1 MNGIRESQID
11 RLNKYKS
18 TNNFTSSS
26 IIQFDIETLRMIASY
41 VLTINPIINRQALSN
56 VSILFDTLD
65 LSIFNSDIEK
75 NKYIDIIIK
84 GVKARLSSG
93 SDNIDVIKTMI
104 RGGIVSDNS
113 HDEYTEIFKTIYCLN
128 IDEIKFVNGTI
139 ESCLSYLNISN
150 HAPRFIEL
158 LSDIENN
165 KSNAKVHE
173 LIQEFNNLTSDYV
186 SKTRS
191 IEANMNTDVDF
202 MLSKKE
208 LDLFIDDY
216 LFKCDNMA
224 DKIITGM
231 QEFNN
236 LIGGGFERERCY
248 VLAGLAG
255 TGKSMVSLNLML
267 QIMEFNRNIKTLDK
281 SKKPCIVFITQ
292 ENSTFETMERFL
304 NILGCKDPKRT
315 SRDEIMYLLNKA
327 NIVTELDD
335 ESENDFDFQILI
347 KFIPGGSQNTD
358 YLYTLYDD
366 LNQKGYEV
374 VVLVQD
380 HIKKMRSALH
390 AGKDLRIELGEVV
403 NEFKTFATIKKCAVI
418 TVTHLNRS
426 ADTKIRD
433 SIEKGSLDP
442 LKDVGRDAIGE
453 SYLLIDN
460 SDCCLFLHKVYDTD
474 NTPLMSFNRVKER
487 FEVDPFKRYIAHP
500 MEGPTL
506 LTDLHLPEPL
516 SRMSVNNDIQN
527 SLNVT
532 MDRQNNI
539 HNTIGRYDEKLGRKI
554 TENDIVTDENLKLV
568 TMSDIFGSGN
578 SYSGKIMDIP
588 ELSQIKDEDEPK
600 KYPLFMFYNNDKE
613 KEEIKKIGL
622 YYI

>member
-1 MNGIRESQID
+1 MNSIREVQID
-11 RLNKYKS
+11 RINKYKS
-18 TNNFTSSS
+18 NDNFTSNS

-56 VSILFDTLD
+56 VSVLFDTID
-65 LSIFNSDIEK
+65 LNVYKSDIEK
-75 NKYIDIIIK
+75 NKYIDIITK

-104 RGGIVSDNS
+104 RGGIVSNNS
-113 HDEYTEIFKTIYCLN
+113 NDEYTEIFKTIYGLN
-128 IDEIKFVNGTI
+128 MDEIKFVNGTI

-150 HAPRFIEL
+150 HAPKFIEL

-173 LIQEFNNLTSDYV
+173 LIQQFNNLTADYV

-191 IEANMNTDVDF
+191 VEANMNTDVDF

-216 LFKCDNMA
+216 LFKCENMA
-224 DKIITGM
+224 EKIITGM

-236 LIGGGFERERCY
+236 IIGGGFERERCY

-255 TGKSMVSLNLML
+255 VGKSMVVLNLML
-267 QIMEFNRNIKTLDK
+267 QIIEFNRNIKTLDK
-281 SKKPCIVFITQ
+281 NKKPCIVFITQ

-315 SRDEIMYLLNKA
+315 SREEIMYLLNKA
-327 NIVTELDD
+327 NIVSEIDD
-335 ESENDFDFQILI
+335 NSENSFDFQILI
-347 KFIPGGSQNTD
+347 KFIPGSSQNTD

-374 VVLVQD
+374 VLLVQD

-390 AGKDLRIELGEVV
+390 HGKDLRLELGEII

-418 TVTHLNRS
+418 TVTHLNRA
-426 ADTKIRD
+426 ADSRMRD
-433 SIEKGSLDP
+433 AIDKGSQDP
-442 LKDVGRDAIGE
+442 LKDIGRDAISE

-460 SDCCLFLHKVYDTD
+460 SDCCLFLHKIYDDD
-474 NTPLMSFNRVKER
+474 NTPLMCFNRVKER
-487 FEVDPFKRYIAHP
+487 FEADPFKRYIAHP

-506 LTDLHLPEPL
+506 LTDYNLDEPL
-516 SRMSVNNDIQN
+516 SRMSVNNEIQN

-539 HNTIGRYDEKLGRKI
+539 HNTIGKYDERLGRKI
-554 TENDIVTDENLKLV
+554 TQEDIVTKDNLRLV
-568 TMSDIFGSGN
+568 TMSDIFSSSN

-588 ELSQIKDEDEPK
+588 ELNEIKEEKSK
-600 KYPLFMFYNNDKE
+600 KLPLFMVYNNEQE
-613 KEEIKKIGL
+613 KEEIRKLGL
-622 YYI
+622 YYV